1 MAEAKNLDD
10 LFKQMNKEFKK
21 ELAIKGIGELKIK
34 RIPFTSPRLNYET
47 YGGIPRG
54 RISMFAGKESSGK
67 STTALDIVKNA
78 QTLFTKEW
86 TDEVNELQTRIAE
99 LEAIAAD
106 KDTSKSKRDNA
117 KKEIPDLKERLTY
130 LQKRGILKV
139 VYFDAEGTIDSD
151 WARKLGVD
159 VDNVY
164 LVRLHT
170 QTAEQFL
177 DQVMRVV
184 RDVDDVGL
192 VIIDS
197 IAVLVPQLVHG
208 ESFEQKNMGG
218 NAKVVTDFCN
228 EVCPVLG
235 EKDIACIIINQARDD
250 FKNPYADFSIP
261 CGNGLKL
268 ASSLILTFQKG
279 KLLDAAGN
287 EQKQSF
293 ETPQGNLVWVRI
305 QKTKICKPDRRVGFY
320 TLSYDYGVDVVADL
334 IPMAVEL
341 GVIDKA
347 GAWFKIVNPD
357 TGEFL
362 TYEPEP
368 GETEGEIIKFQGQ
381 INLMNFL
388 RENKQV
394 YDFVADYVMAKITGT
409 DKLAVDGETDKQAI
423 IDANI
428 EPTDIVL
435 RDGIEQSNVTVD
447 VEIPPA
453 ITSDEQVEGLYVA
466 PDEIPMDEVPV

>member
-1 MAEAKNLDD
+1 MSLEDILSKI
-10 LFKQMNKEFKK
+10 NKDFKK
-21 ELAIKGIGELKIK
+21 ELAIKGIGEIKIK
-34 RIPFTSPRLNYET
+34 KIPFTSPRLNYET

-67 STTALDIVKNA
+67 STTALDIVKNG
-78 QTLFTKEW
+78 QITFYNEW
-86 TDEVNELQTRIAE
+86 NDEINECKTFIEVNE
-99 LEAIAAD
+99 
-106 KDTSKSKRDNA
+106 SKKSYKSQVDE
-117 KKEIPDLKERLTY
+117 KKERQKY
-130 LQKRGILKV
+130 LEKRGPLKI

-184 RDVDDVGL
+184 RDTDDVGL
-192 VIIDS
+192 IIIDS

-208 ESFEQKNMGG
+208 ESFEQKSMGG
-218 NAKVVTDFCN
+218 NSKVVTDFCN

-250 FKNPYADFSIP
+250 LKNPYAEFSIP

-287 EQKQSF
+287 EQKASY
-293 ETPQGNLVWVRI
+293 ETPQGNLVWVRV
-305 QKTKICKPDRRVGFY
+305 QKTKIFKPDRRVAFY

-334 IPMAVEL
+334 IPMAVDL
-341 GVIDKA
+341 GVIDKS
-347 GAWFKIVNPD
+347 GAWFKIKNPD
-357 TGEFL
+357 TGELL
-362 TYEPEP
+362 TYED
-368 GETEGEIIKFQGQ
+368 GELIKFQGQ
-381 INLMNFL
+381 ANLMAFL

-394 YDFVADYVMAKITGT
+394 FDFINDYVMSKINGT
-409 DKLAVDGETDKQAI
+409 DKLSVDAETDRQAI
-423 IDANI
+423 EDALVD
-428 EPTDIVL
+428 EPLVRTTEQPEIV
-435 RDGIEQSNVTVD
+435 EQTEVYEAPNEY
-447 VEIPPA
+447 VEETIN
-453 ITSDEQVEGLYVA
+453 G
-466 PDEIPMDEVPV
+466 

>member
-1 MAEAKNLDD
+1 MSLEDILSKI
-10 LFKQMNKEFKK
+10 NKDFKK
-21 ELAIKGIGELKIK
+21 ELAIKGIGEIKIK
-34 RIPFTSPRLNYET
+34 KIPFTSPRLNYET

-67 STTALDIVKNA
+67 STTALDIVKNG
-78 QTLFTKEW
+78 QITFNKEW
-86 TDEVNELQTRIAE
+86 EEEIQEKNIFIEQNKDKKSYKNQVDEC
-99 LEAIAAD
+99 
-106 KDTSKSKRDNA
+106 
-117 KKEIPDLKERLTY
+117 KERIKY
-130 LQKRGILKV
+130 LEKRGPLKI

-184 RDVDDVGL
+184 RDTDDVGL
-192 VIIDS
+192 IIIDS

-208 ESFEQKNMGG
+208 ESFEQKSMGG
-218 NAKVVTDFCN
+218 NSKVVTDFCN

-250 FKNPYADFSIP
+250 LKNPYAEFSIP

-287 EQKQSF
+287 EQKASY
-293 ETPQGNLVWVRI
+293 ETPQGNLVWVRV
-305 QKTKICKPDRRVGFY
+305 QKTKIFKPDRRVAFY

-334 IPMAVEL
+334 IPMAVDL
-341 GVIDKA
+341 GVIDKS
-347 GAWFKIVNPD
+347 GAWFKIKNPD
-357 TGEFL
+357 NGEFL
-362 TYEPEP
+362 TYED
-368 GETEGEIIKFQGQ
+368 GEIIKFQGQ
-381 INLMNFL
+381 ANLMSFL
-388 RENKQV
+388 RQNKQV
-394 YDFVADYVMAKITGT
+394 FDFINDYVMSKINGT
-409 DKLAVDGETDKQAI
+409 DKLSVDAETDRQAI
-423 IDANI
+423 EDALVD
-428 EPTDIVL
+428 EPLVRTTEQPEIV
-435 RDGIEQSNVTVD
+435 EQTEVYQAPNEY
-447 VEIPPA
+447 VEETIN
-453 ITSDEQVEGLYVA
+453 G
-466 PDEIPMDEVPV
+466 

>member
-1 MAEAKNLDD
+1 MSLQEVLNKI
-10 LFKQMNKEFKK
+10 NKEFKK
-21 ELAIKGIGELKIK
+21 ELAMKGIGDLVIK

-54 RISMFAGKESSGK
+54 RITMFAGKESSGK
-67 STTALDIVKNA
+67 STTALDIVKNG
-78 QTLFTKEW
+78 QITFNKEKEEEIQEKNIFIEQNKDKKSYKNQV
-86 TDEVNELQTRIAE
+86 DEC
-99 LEAIAAD
+99 
-106 KDTSKSKRDNA
+106 
-117 KKEIPDLKERLTY
+117 KERIKY
-130 LQKRGILKV
+130 LEKRGPLKI

-184 RDVDDVGL
+184 RDTDDVGL
-192 VIIDS
+192 IVIDS

-208 ESFEQKNMGG
+208 ESFEQKSMGG

-228 EVCPVLG
+228 EVCPILG
-235 EKDIACIIINQARDD
+235 EKDIACVIINQARDD
-250 FKNPYADFSIP
+250 FNNPYAEFKIP

-287 EQKQSF
+287 EQKQSY
-293 ETPQGNLVWVRI
+293 ETPQGNIVWVRV
-305 QKTKICKPDRRVGFY
+305 QKTKCFKPDRRVGFY

-334 IPMAVEL
+334 IPMAVDL

-357 TGEFL
+357 TGELL
-362 TYEPEP
+362 TYED
-368 GETEGEIIKFQGQ
+368 GEVIKFQGQ
-381 INLMNFL
+381 ANLMAFL
-388 RENKQV
+388 RENEQV
-394 YDFVADYVMAKITGT
+394 FNYINEYVTSKIAGT
-409 DKLAVDGETDKQAI
+409 DKLAVDAETDRKAI
-423 IDANI
+423 EEANMAE
-428 EPTDIVL
+428 EPLVRTTENSVQ
-435 RDGIEQSNVTVD
+435 EESTESSTEESVWEAPQEYEES
-447 VEIPPA
+447 VE
-453 ITSDEQVEGLYVA
+453 V
-466 PDEIPMDEVPV
+466 

>member
-1 MAEAKNLDD
+1 MNLSDV
-10 LFKQMNKEFKK
+10 LSKVNKEFKK
-21 ELAIKGIGELKIK
+21 ELAIKGIGDIKIN

-54 RISMFAGKESSGK
+54 RITMFAGKESSGK
-67 STTALDIVKNA
+67 STTALDSVKNA
-78 QTLFTKEW
+78 QIVFRKEW
-86 TDEVNELQTRIAE
+86 EDEMNECTAFIQE
-99 LEAIAAD
+99 NE
-106 KDTSKSKRDNA
+106 SKRSYKSQVDE
-117 KKEIPDLKERLTY
+117 KKQRLAY
-130 LQKRGILKV
+130 LQKRGPLNI

-159 VDNVY
+159 VDNVW

-184 RDVDDVGL
+184 RDADDVGM
-192 VIIDS
+192 VVIDS

-208 ESFEQKNMGG
+208 ESFEQKSMGG

-228 EVCPVLG
+228 EVCPILG

-250 FKNPYADFSIP
+250 FSNPYADFKIP

-287 EQKQSF
+287 EQKQPF
-293 ETPQGNLVWVRI
+293 ETPQGNIVWVRI

-341 GVIDKA
+341 GVIKKA
-347 GAWFKIVNPD
+347 GAWFSIINPD
-357 TGEFL
+357 TGELL
-362 TYEPEP
+362 TYED
-368 GETEGEIIKFQGQ
+368 GEVIKFQGQ
-381 INLMNFL
+381 VNLMSFL
-388 RENKQV
+388 RETPEV
-394 YDFVADYVMAKITGT
+394 YNFVNDYVMAKITGT
-409 DKLAVDGETDKQAI
+409 DKLAVDAEADRQAI
-423 IDANI
+423 ADLQSETAESVLTRVTDDIPFDDMDINTTAQI
-428 EPTDIVL
+428 EK
-435 RDGIEQSNVTVD
+435 IEV
-447 VEIPPA
+447 
-453 ITSDEQVEGLYVA
+453 
-466 PDEIPMDEVPV
+466 

>member
-1 MAEAKNLDD
+1 MALEDILKSI
-10 LFKQMNKEFKK
+10 NKEFKK
-21 ELAIKGIGELKIK
+21 ELAMKGIGELVIK
-34 RIPFTSPRLNYET
+34 KIPFTSPRLNYET

-67 STTALDIVKNA
+67 TTTALDIVKNA
-78 QTLFTKEW
+78 QMTFDNEFEE
-86 TDEVNELQTRIAE
+86 EVFQLQDSIEQNKDKKTMKAE
-99 LEAIAAD
+99 VE
-106 KDTSKSKRDNA
+106 KWN
-117 KKEIPDLKERLTY
+117 ERLKY
-130 LQKRGILKV
+130 LMKRGPLKI

-177 DQVMRVV
+177 DQVMKVV
-184 RDVDDVGL
+184 RDTDDVGL
-192 VIIDS
+192 VVIDS

-250 FKNPYADFSIP
+250 FKNPYADFAIP

-279 KLLDAAGN
+279 RLLN
-287 EQKQSF
+287 EKNEEQKQSY
-293 ETPQGNLVWVRI
+293 ETPQGNLVWVRV
-305 QKTKICKPDRRVGFY
+305 QKTKVFKPDRRVQYY

-334 IPMAVEL
+334 IPLAVEFDVIKKA
-341 GVIDKA
+341 GSWFSVIDPY
-347 GAWFKIVNPD
+347 N
-357 TGEFL
+357 
-362 TYEPEP
+362 
-368 GETEGEIIKFQGQ
+368 GETLVDEDGELIKFQGMTS
-381 INLMNFL
+381 LLAYL
-388 RENKQV
+388 RGNKQLTKEI
-394 YDFVADYVMAKITGT
+394 YDYVMKKITGNDEDVNKLLVDEDT
-409 DKLAVDGETDKQAI
+409 DKRAI
-423 IDANI
+423 EESNSLPQEIVTRQEISENEAN
-428 EPTDIVL
+428 
-435 RDGIEQSNVTVD
+435 
-447 VEIPPA
+447 
-453 ITSDEQVEGLYVA
+453 
-466 PDEIPMDEVPV
+466 

>member
-1 MAEAKNLDD
+1 MSIADVLSKV
-10 LFKQMNKEFKK
+10 NKDFKK

-54 RISMFAGKESSGK
+54 RITMFAGKESSGK
-67 STTALDIVKNA
+67 STTALDSVKNA
-78 QTLFTKEW
+78 QILFKEEW
-86 TDEVNELQTRIAE
+86 EQEIQECEDFIEVNK
-99 LEAIAAD
+99 D
-106 KDTSKSKRDNA
+106 KKSYKSDVDE
-117 KKEIPDLKERLTY
+117 KKERLKY
-130 LQKRGILKV
+130 LQKRGPLNI

-151 WARKLGVD
+151 WAKKLGVD
-159 VDNVY
+159 VDNVW

-184 RDVDDVGL
+184 RDTDDVGL
-192 VIIDS
+192 VVIDS

-250 FKNPYADFSIP
+250 FKNPYAEFSIP

-341 GVIDKA
+341 GVINKA

-362 TYEPEP
+362 TYEPDE
-368 GETEGEIIKFQGQ
+368 GETEGEVIKFQGQ

-394 YDFVADYVMAKITGT
+394 YDFVSNYVMAKITGT
-409 DKLAVDGETDKQAI
+409 DKLAVDAETDRQAI
-423 IDANI
+423 ADLANEMAA
-428 EPTDIVL
+428 EPLTRTTNEPQVI
-435 RDGIEQSNVTVD
+435 IN
-447 VEIPPA
+447 EI
-453 ITSDEQVEGLYVA
+453 G
-466 PDEIPMDEVPV
+466 MDSPFMEPSQNEVIA

>member
-1 MAEAKNLDD
+1 MSLEDILSKI
-10 LFKQMNKEFKK
+10 NKDFKK
-21 ELAIKGIGELKIK
+21 ELAIKGIGEIKIK
-34 RIPFTSPRLNYET
+34 KIPFTSPRLNYET

-67 STTALDIVKNA
+67 STTALDIVKNG
-78 QTLFTKEW
+78 QITFYNEW
-86 TDEVNELQTRIAE
+86 NDEINECKTFIE
-99 LEAIAAD
+99 ENE
-106 KDTSKSKRDNA
+106 SKKSYKSQVDE
-117 KKEIPDLKERLTY
+117 KKERQKY
-130 LQKRGILKV
+130 LEKRGPLKI

-184 RDVDDVGL
+184 RDTDDVGL
-192 VIIDS
+192 IIIDS

-208 ESFEQKNMGG
+208 ESFEQKSMGG
-218 NAKVVTDFCN
+218 NSKVVTDFCN

-250 FKNPYADFSIP
+250 LKNPYAEFSIP

-287 EQKQSF
+287 EQKASY
-293 ETPQGNLVWVRI
+293 ETPQGNLVWVRV
-305 QKTKICKPDRRVGFY
+305 QKTKIFKPDRRVAFY

-334 IPMAVEL
+334 IPMAVDL
-341 GVIDKA
+341 GVIDKS
-347 GAWFKIVNPD
+347 GAWFKIKNPD
-357 TGEFL
+357 TGELL
-362 TYEPEP
+362 TYED
-368 GETEGEIIKFQGQ
+368 GEIIKFQGQ
-381 INLMNFL
+381 ANLMSFL

-394 YDFVADYVMAKITGT
+394 FDFINDYVMSKINGT
-409 DKLAVDGETDKQAI
+409 DKLSVDAETDRQAI
-423 IDANI
+423 EDVLVD
-428 EPTDIVL
+428 EPLVRTTEQPEIV
-435 RDGIEQSNVTVD
+435 EQTEVYEAPNEY
-447 VEIPPA
+447 VEETIN
-453 ITSDEQVEGLYVA
+453 G
-466 PDEIPMDEVPV
+466 

>member
-1 MAEAKNLDD
+1 MNLSDV
-10 LFKQMNKEFKK
+10 LSKVNKEFKK
-21 ELAIKGIGELKIK
+21 ELAIKGIGDIKIN

-54 RISMFAGKESSGK
+54 RITMFAGKESSGK
-67 STTALDIVKNA
+67 STTALDSVKNA
-78 QTLFTKEW
+78 QIVFKKEW
-86 TDEVNELQTRIAE
+86 EDEMNECTAFIQE
-99 LEAIAAD
+99 NE
-106 KDTSKSKRDNA
+106 SKRSYKSQVDE
-117 KKEIPDLKERLTY
+117 KKQRLAY
-130 LQKRGILKV
+130 LQKRGPLNI

-159 VDNVY
+159 VDNVW

-184 RDVDDVGL
+184 RDADDVGM
-192 VIIDS
+192 VVIDS

-208 ESFEQKNMGG
+208 ESFEQKSMGG

-228 EVCPVLG
+228 EVCPILG

-250 FKNPYADFSIP
+250 FSNPYADFKIP

-293 ETPQGNLVWVRI
+293 ETPQGNIVWVRI

-341 GVIDKA
+341 GVIKKA
-347 GAWFKIVNPD
+347 GAWFSIINPD
-357 TGEFL
+357 TGELL
-362 TYEPEP
+362 TYED
-368 GETEGEIIKFQGQ
+368 GEVIKFQGQ
-381 INLMNFL
+381 VNLMSFL
-388 RENKQV
+388 RETPEV
-394 YDFVADYVMAKITGT
+394 YNFVNDYVMAKITGT
-409 DKLAVDGETDKQAI
+409 DKLAVDAEADRQAI
-423 IDANI
+423 ADLQSETAESVLTRVTDDIPFDDIDINTTAQI
-428 EPTDIVL
+428 EK
-435 RDGIEQSNVTVD
+435 IEV
-447 VEIPPA
+447 
-453 ITSDEQVEGLYVA
+453 
-466 PDEIPMDEVPV
+466 

>member
-1 MAEAKNLDD
+1 MGLDEV
-10 LFKQMNKEFKK
+10 LGKINKEFKK
-21 ELAIKGIGELKIK
+21 ELAIKGIGELRIK

-78 QTLFTKEW
+78 QILFQNEY
-86 TDEVNELQTRIAE
+86 DEEVQNITIQMEQF
-99 LEAIAAD
+99 EAIVAD
-106 KDTSKSKRDNA
+106 KGSTKSKKEEA
-117 KKEIPDLKERLTY
+117 KKQLPELKERLTY
-130 LQKRGILKV
+130 LQKRGVLKI

-184 RDVDDVGL
+184 RDTDDVGL
-192 VIIDS
+192 VVIDS
-197 IAVLVPQLVHG
+197 IAVLVPQLTHG
-208 ESFEQKNMGG
+208 ESFEQKSMGG

-235 EKDIACIIINQARDD
+235 EKDIACVIINQARDD
-250 FKNPYADFSIP
+250 FKNPYAEFSIP
-261 CGNGLKL
+261 CGNALKL

-287 EQKQSF
+287 EQKQSY
-293 ETPQGNLVWVRI
+293 ENPQGNLVWVRI

-341 GVIDKA
+341 GVINKA

-368 GETEGEIIKFQGQ
+368 GETEGEVIKFQGQ

-388 RENKQV
+388 RENKVV
-394 YDFVADYVMAKITGT
+394 YDFIESKVMEKINGT
-409 DKLAVDGETDKQAI
+409 DMLQIDAETDRQAI
-423 IDANI
+423 IDANTDMMDDI
-428 EPTDIVL
+428 ITRPTNMEQEELID
-435 RDGIEQSNVTVD
+435 DGPV
-447 VEIPPA
+447 
-453 ITSDEQVEGLYVA
+453 
-466 PDEIPMDEVPV
+466 PMEEAVFNG

>member
-1 MAEAKNLDD
+1 MSIADVLGKL
-10 LFKQMNKEFKK
+10 NKDFKK

-54 RISMFAGKESSGK
+54 RITMFAGKESSGK
-67 STTALDIVKNA
+67 STTALDSVKNA
-78 QTLFTKEW
+78 QILFKEEW
-86 TDEVNELQTRIAE
+86 EQEIQECEHFIESNKDKKSYKSDVDE
-99 LEAIAAD
+99 
-106 KDTSKSKRDNA
+106 K
-117 KKEIPDLKERLTY
+117 KERLKY
-130 LQKRGILKV
+130 LQKRGPLNI

-151 WARKLGVD
+151 WAKKLGVD
-159 VDNVY
+159 VDNVW

-184 RDVDDVGL
+184 RDTDDVGL
-192 VIIDS
+192 VVIDS

-250 FKNPYADFSIP
+250 FKNPYAEFSIP
-261 CGNGLKL
+261 CGNALKL

-341 GVIDKA
+341 GVINKA

-362 TYEPEP
+362 TYEPDE
-368 GETEGEIIKFQGQ
+368 GETEGEVIKFQGQ

-394 YDFVADYVMAKITGT
+394 YDFVSNYVMARITGT
-409 DKLAVDGETDKQAI
+409 DKLAVDAETDRQAI
-423 IDANI
+423 ADLANEMAA
-428 EPTDIVL
+428 EPLT
-435 RDGIEQSNVTVD
+435 RTSNEPQVIIN
-447 VEIPPA
+447 EI
-453 ITSDEQVEGLYVA
+453 G
-466 PDEIPMDEVPV
+466 MDSPFMESSQKEVIA

>member
-1 MAEAKNLDD
+1 MSLQEVLNKI
-10 LFKQMNKEFKK
+10 NKEFKK
-21 ELAIKGIGELKIK
+21 ELAVKGIGDLVIK

-54 RISMFAGKESSGK
+54 RITMFAGKESSGK
-67 STTALDIVKNA
+67 STTALDVVKNA
-78 QTLFTKEW
+78 QIIFNKEW
-86 TDEVNELQTRIAE
+86 EEQIQEKNNFIEKNKDKKSYKNQVDEC
-99 LEAIAAD
+99 
-106 KDTSKSKRDNA
+106 
-117 KKEIPDLKERLTY
+117 KERIKY
-130 LQKRGILKV
+130 LEKRGPLKI

-184 RDVDDVGL
+184 RDTDDVGL
-192 VIIDS
+192 IIIDS

-208 ESFEQKNMGG
+208 ESFEQKSMGG

-228 EVCPVLG
+228 EVCPILG
-235 EKDIACIIINQARDD
+235 EKDIACVIINQARDD
-250 FKNPYADFSIP
+250 FNNPYSEFKIP

-287 EQKQSF
+287 EQKQSY
-293 ETPQGNLVWVRI
+293 ETPQGNIVWVRI
-305 QKTKICKPDRRVGFY
+305 QKTKIFKPDRRVGFY

-334 IPMAVEL
+334 IPMAVDL

-357 TGEFL
+357 TGELL
-362 TYEPEP
+362 TYED
-368 GETEGEIIKFQGQ
+368 GEVIKLQGQ
-381 INLMNFL
+381 ANLMAFL
-388 RENKQV
+388 RENEQV
-394 YDFVADYVMAKITGT
+394 FNYINEYVTSKIAGT
-409 DKLAVDGETDKQAI
+409 DKLAVDAETDRKAI
-423 IDANI
+423 EEANMVE
-428 EPTDIVL
+428 EPLVRTTENSVQ
-435 RDGIEQSNVTVD
+435 EESTESSTEESVWEAPQEYEES
-447 VEIPPA
+447 VE
-453 ITSDEQVEGLYVA
+453 V
-466 PDEIPMDEVPV
+466 

>member
-1 MAEAKNLDD
+1 MSLDD
-10 LFKQMNKEFKK
+10 VLKQINKDFKK
-21 ELAIKGIGELKIK
+21 ELAVKGIGEFVIK

-67 STTALDIVKNA
+67 STTALDVVKNA
-78 QTLFTKEW
+78 QIIFKKEW
-86 TDEVNELQTRIAE
+86 QDELNELYAYIEEHQA
-99 LEAIAAD
+99 
-106 KDTSKSKRDNA
+106 KSYKSICDE
-117 KKEIPDLKERLTY
+117 KKERIKFLE
-130 LQKRGILKV
+130 KRGPLKI

-151 WARKLGVD
+151 WARKIGVD
-159 VDNVY
+159 VDEVY

-177 DQVMRVV
+177 DQVMRVT
-184 RDVDDVGL
+184 RDTDDVGL

-208 ESFEQKNMGG
+208 ESFEQKSMGG

-228 EVCPVLG
+228 MVCPVLG

-250 FKNPYADFSIP
+250 FANPYADFKIP

-279 KLLDAAGN
+279 RLLDAAGN
-287 EQKQSF
+287 EQKQSY
-293 ETPQGNLVWVRI
+293 ETPQGNIVWVRI

-341 GVIDKA
+341 GVIKKA
-347 GAWFKIVNPD
+347 GSWFSIVNPD
-357 TGEFL
+357 TGELL
-362 TYEPEP
+362 TYED
-368 GETEGEIIKFQGQ
+368 GEVIKFQGQ
-381 INLMNFL
+381 VNLMSFL
-388 RENKQV
+388 RENQQV
-394 YDFVADYVMAKITGT
+394 YEFVNDYVMAKITGT
-409 DKLAVDGETDKQAI
+409 DKLQVDESADKQAI
-423 IDANI
+423 EDLQI
-428 EPTDIVL
+428 EAGLHPEMSQQDLIT
-435 RDGIEQSNVTVD
+435 E
-447 VEIPPA
+447 EE
-453 ITSDEQVEGLYVA
+453 ITSEDEENIVSVTELSV
-466 PDEIPMDEVPV
+466 

>member
-1 MAEAKNLDD
+1 MSLEDILSKI
-10 LFKQMNKEFKK
+10 NKDFKK
-21 ELAIKGIGELKIK
+21 ELAIKGIGEIKIK
-34 RIPFTSPRLNYET
+34 KIPFTSPRLNYET

-67 STTALDIVKNA
+67 STTALDIVKNG
-78 QTLFTKEW
+78 QITFYNEW
-86 TDEVNELQTRIAE
+86 NDEINECKTFIEVNE
-99 LEAIAAD
+99 
-106 KDTSKSKRDNA
+106 SKKSYKSQVDE
-117 KKEIPDLKERLTY
+117 KKERQKY
-130 LQKRGILKV
+130 LEKRGPLKI

-184 RDVDDVGL
+184 RDTDDVGL
-192 VIIDS
+192 IIIDS

-208 ESFEQKNMGG
+208 ESFEQKSMGG
-218 NAKVVTDFCN
+218 NSKVVTDFCN

-250 FKNPYADFSIP
+250 LKNPYAEFSIP

-287 EQKQSF
+287 EQKASY
-293 ETPQGNLVWVRI
+293 ETPQGNLVWVRV
-305 QKTKICKPDRRVGFY
+305 QKTKIFKPDRRVAFY

-334 IPMAVEL
+334 IPMAVDL
-341 GVIDKA
+341 GVIDKS
-347 GAWFKIVNPD
+347 GAWFKIKNPD
-357 TGEFL
+357 TGELL
-362 TYEPEP
+362 TYED
-368 GETEGEIIKFQGQ
+368 GEIIKFQGQ
-381 INLMNFL
+381 ANLMSFL

-394 YDFVADYVMAKITGT
+394 FDFINDYVMSKINGT
-409 DKLAVDGETDKQAI
+409 DKLSVDAETDRQAIEDALVDEPLVRTTEQPEIVEQTEVYEAPNEYVGETI
-423 IDANI
+423 N
-428 EPTDIVL
+428 
-435 RDGIEQSNVTVD
+435 G
-447 VEIPPA
+447 
-453 ITSDEQVEGLYVA
+453 
-466 PDEIPMDEVPV
+466 

>member
-1 MAEAKNLDD
+1 MTLEDILGKI
-10 LFKQMNKEFKK
+10 NKEFKK

-67 STTALDIVKNA
+67 TTTALDAVKNA
-78 QTLFTKEW
+78 QILFQQEWEDEIKECSAFI
-86 TDEVNELQTRIAE
+86 EENSSKKSYKAQVEE
-99 LEAIAAD
+99 K
-106 KDTSKSKRDNA
+106 KDRVKY
-117 KKEIPDLKERLTY
+117 LT
-130 LQKRGILKV
+130 QRGPLKV
-139 VYFDAEGTIDSD
+139 VYFDAEGTIDGQ
-151 WARKLGVD
+151 WAKKLGVD
-159 VDNVY
+159 VENIW

-184 RDVDDVGL
+184 RDTDDVGL

-197 IAVLVPQLVHG
+197 IAVLVPQLTHG
-208 ESFEQKNMGG
+208 ESFEQKAMGG

-293 ETPQGNLVWVRI
+293 ETPQGNVVWVRI

-334 IPMAVEL
+334 IPMAVDL
-341 GVIDKA
+341 GIIKKA
-347 GAWFKIVNPD
+347 GAWFSIINPD
-357 TGEFL
+357 NGELL
-362 TYEPEP
+362 TYED
-368 GETEGEIIKFQGQ
+368 GEVIKFQGQ
-381 INLMNFL
+381 VNLMTFL
-388 RENKQV
+388 RETPEIFN
-394 YDFVADYVMAKITGT
+394 FINNYVMAKITGT
-409 DKLAVDGETDKQAI
+409 DILAVDAETDRQAI
-423 IDANI
+423 EDAQNDLA
-428 EPTDIVL
+428 EVPLVRVEESSKIV
-435 RDGIEQSNVTVD
+435 
-447 VEIPPA
+447 
-453 ITSDEQVEGLYVA
+453 
-466 PDEIPMDEVPV
+466 DEIPFEEVSA

>member
-1 MAEAKNLDD
+1 MSLEDILSKI
-10 LFKQMNKEFKK
+10 NKDFKK
-21 ELAIKGIGELKIK
+21 ELAIKGIGEIKIK
-34 RIPFTSPRLNYET
+34 KIPFTSPRLNYET

-67 STTALDIVKNA
+67 STTALDIVKNG
-78 QTLFTKEW
+78 QITFYNEW
-86 TDEVNELQTRIAE
+86 NDEINECKTFIEVNE
-99 LEAIAAD
+99 
-106 KDTSKSKRDNA
+106 SKKSYKSQVDE
-117 KKEIPDLKERLTY
+117 KKERQKY
-130 LQKRGILKV
+130 LEKRGPLKI

-184 RDVDDVGL
+184 RDTDDVGL
-192 VIIDS
+192 IIIDS

-208 ESFEQKNMGG
+208 ESFEQKSMGG
-218 NAKVVTDFCN
+218 NSKVVTDFCN

-250 FKNPYADFSIP
+250 LKNPYAEFSIP

-287 EQKQSF
+287 EQKASY
-293 ETPQGNLVWVRI
+293 ETPQGNLVWVRV
-305 QKTKICKPDRRVGFY
+305 QKTKIFKPDRRVAFY

-334 IPMAVEL
+334 IPMAVDL
-341 GVIDKA
+341 GVIDKS
-347 GAWFKIVNPD
+347 GAWFKIKNPD
-357 TGEFL
+357 TGELL
-362 TYEPEP
+362 TYED
-368 GETEGEIIKFQGQ
+368 GEIIKFQGQ
-381 INLMNFL
+381 ANLMSFL

-394 YDFVADYVMAKITGT
+394 FDFINDYVMSKINGT
-409 DKLAVDGETDKQAI
+409 DKLSVDAETDRQAI
-423 IDANI
+423 EDALVD
-428 EPTDIVL
+428 EPLVRTTEQPEIV
-435 RDGIEQSNVTVD
+435 EQTEVYQAPNEY
-447 VEIPPA
+447 VEETIN
-453 ITSDEQVEGLYVA
+453 G
-466 PDEIPMDEVPV
+466 

>member
-1 MAEAKNLDD
+1 MNLSDV
-10 LFKQMNKEFKK
+10 LSKVNKEFKK
-21 ELAIKGIGELKIK
+21 ELAIKGIGDIKIN

-54 RISMFAGKESSGK
+54 RITMFAGKESSGK
-67 STTALDIVKNA
+67 STTALDSVKNA
-78 QTLFTKEW
+78 QIVFKKEW
-86 TDEVNELQTRIAE
+86 EDEMNECTAFIQE
-99 LEAIAAD
+99 NE
-106 KDTSKSKRDNA
+106 SKRSYKSQVDE
-117 KKEIPDLKERLTY
+117 KKQRLAY
-130 LQKRGILKV
+130 LQKRGPLNI

-159 VDNVY
+159 VDNVW

-184 RDVDDVGL
+184 RDADDVGM
-192 VIIDS
+192 VVIDS

-208 ESFEQKNMGG
+208 ESFEQKSMGG

-228 EVCPVLG
+228 EVCPILG

-250 FKNPYADFSIP
+250 FSNPYADFKIP

-293 ETPQGNLVWVRI
+293 ETPQGNIVWVRI

-341 GVIDKA
+341 EVIKKA
-347 GAWFKIVNPD
+347 GAWFSIINPD
-357 TGEFL
+357 TGELL
-362 TYEPEP
+362 TYED
-368 GETEGEIIKFQGQ
+368 GEVIKFQGQ
-381 INLMNFL
+381 VNLMSFL
-388 RENKQV
+388 RETPEV
-394 YDFVADYVMAKITGT
+394 YNFVNDYVMAKITGT
-409 DKLAVDGETDKQAI
+409 DKLAVDAEADRQAI
-423 IDANI
+423 ADLQSETAESVLTRVTDDIPFDDIDINTTAQI
-428 EPTDIVL
+428 EK
-435 RDGIEQSNVTVD
+435 IEV
-447 VEIPPA
+447 
-453 ITSDEQVEGLYVA
+453 
-466 PDEIPMDEVPV
+466 

>member
-1 MAEAKNLDD
+1 MNLSDV
-10 LFKQMNKEFKK
+10 LSKVNKEFKK
-21 ELAIKGIGELKIK
+21 ELAIKGIGDIKIN

-54 RISMFAGKESSGK
+54 RITMFAGKESSGK
-67 STTALDIVKNA
+67 STTALDSVKNA
-78 QTLFTKEW
+78 QIVFRKEW
-86 TDEVNELQTRIAE
+86 EDEMNECTAFIQE
-99 LEAIAAD
+99 NE
-106 KDTSKSKRDNA
+106 SKRSYKSQVDE
-117 KKEIPDLKERLTY
+117 KKQRLAY
-130 LQKRGILKV
+130 LQKRGPLNI

-159 VDNVY
+159 VDNVW

-184 RDVDDVGL
+184 RDADDVGM
-192 VIIDS
+192 VVIDS

-208 ESFEQKNMGG
+208 ESFEQKSMGG

-228 EVCPVLG
+228 EVCPILG

-250 FKNPYADFSIP
+250 FSNPYADFKIP

-293 ETPQGNLVWVRI
+293 ETPQGNIVWVRI
-305 QKTKICKPDRRVGFY
+305 QKTKICKPDRGVGFY

-341 GVIDKA
+341 GVIKKA
-347 GAWFKIVNPD
+347 GAWFSIINPD
-357 TGEFL
+357 TGELL
-362 TYEPEP
+362 TYED
-368 GETEGEIIKFQGQ
+368 GEVIKFQGQ
-381 INLMNFL
+381 VNLMSFL
-388 RENKQV
+388 RETPEV
-394 YDFVADYVMAKITGT
+394 YNFVNDYVMAKITGT
-409 DKLAVDGETDKQAI
+409 DKLAVDAEADRQAI
-423 IDANI
+423 ADLQSETAESVLTRVTDDIPFDDMDINTTAQI
-428 EPTDIVL
+428 EK
-435 RDGIEQSNVTVD
+435 IEV
-447 VEIPPA
+447 
-453 ITSDEQVEGLYVA
+453 
-466 PDEIPMDEVPV
+466 

>member
-1 MAEAKNLDD
+1 MNLLDV
-10 LFKQMNKEFKK
+10 LSKVNKEFKK
-21 ELAIKGIGELKIK
+21 ELAIKGIGDIKIN

-54 RISMFAGKESSGK
+54 RITMFAGKESSGK
-67 STTALDIVKNA
+67 STTALDSVKNA
-78 QTLFTKEW
+78 QIVFRKEW
-86 TDEVNELQTRIAE
+86 EDEINECTAFIQE
-99 LEAIAAD
+99 NE
-106 KDTSKSKRDNA
+106 SKRSYKSQVDE
-117 KKEIPDLKERLTY
+117 KKQRLAY
-130 LQKRGILKV
+130 LQKRGPLNI

-159 VDNVY
+159 VDNVW

-184 RDVDDVGL
+184 RDADDVGM
-192 VIIDS
+192 VVIDS

-208 ESFEQKNMGG
+208 ESFEQKSMGG

-228 EVCPVLG
+228 EVCPILG

-250 FKNPYADFSIP
+250 FSNPYADFKIP

-293 ETPQGNLVWVRI
+293 ETPQGNIVWVRI

-341 GVIDKA
+341 GVIKKA
-347 GAWFKIVNPD
+347 GAWFSIINPD
-357 TGEFL
+357 TGELL
-362 TYEPEP
+362 TYED
-368 GETEGEIIKFQGQ
+368 GEVIKFQGQ
-381 INLMNFL
+381 VNLMSFL
-388 RENKQV
+388 RETPEV
-394 YDFVADYVMAKITGT
+394 YNFVNDYVMAKITGT
-409 DKLAVDGETDKQAI
+409 DKLAVDAEADRQAI
-423 IDANI
+423 ADLQSETAESVLTRVTDDIPFDDMDINTTAQI
-428 EPTDIVL
+428 EK
-435 RDGIEQSNVTVD
+435 IEV
-447 VEIPPA
+447 
-453 ITSDEQVEGLYVA
+453 
-466 PDEIPMDEVPV
+466 

>member
-1 MAEAKNLDD
+1 MGLDEV
-10 LFKQMNKEFKK
+10 LGKINKEFKK
-21 ELAIKGIGELKIK
+21 ELAIKGIGELRIK

-78 QTLFTKEW
+78 QILFQNEY
-86 TDEVNELQTRIAE
+86 DEEVQNITMQMEQF
-99 LEAIAAD
+99 EAIVAD
-106 KDTSKSKRDNA
+106 KGSTKSKKEEA
-117 KKEIPDLKERLTY
+117 KKQLPELKERLTY
-130 LQKRGILKV
+130 LQKRGVLKI

-184 RDVDDVGL
+184 RDTDDVGL
-192 VIIDS
+192 VVIDS
-197 IAVLVPQLVHG
+197 IAVLVPQLTHG
-208 ESFEQKNMGG
+208 ESFEQKSMGG

-235 EKDIACIIINQARDD
+235 EKDIACVIINQARDD
-250 FKNPYADFSIP
+250 FKNPYAEFSIP
-261 CGNGLKL
+261 CGNALKL

-287 EQKQSF
+287 EQKQSY
-293 ETPQGNLVWVRI
+293 ENPQGNLVWVRI

-341 GVIDKA
+341 GVINKA

-368 GETEGEIIKFQGQ
+368 GETEGEVIKFQGQ

-388 RENKQV
+388 RENKVV
-394 YDFVADYVMAKITGT
+394 YDFIESKVMEKINGT
-409 DKLAVDGETDKQAI
+409 DMLQIDAETDRQAI
-423 IDANI
+423 IDAN
-428 EPTDIVL
+428 TDIMDDIITRPTNMEQEEL
-435 RDGIEQSNVTVD
+435 IDDGPV
-447 VEIPPA
+447 
-453 ITSDEQVEGLYVA
+453 
-466 PDEIPMDEVPV
+466 PMEEAVFNG

>member
-1 MAEAKNLDD
+1 MLLDEVI
-10 LFKQMNKEFKK
+10 KGINKEFKK
-21 ELAIKGIGELKIK
+21 ELAIKGIGEIKIK

-67 STTALDIVKNA
+67 TTTALDVAKNA
-78 QTLFTKEW
+78 QHLFQKEW
-86 TDEVNELQTRIAE
+86 EDEINEINVW
-99 LEAIAAD
+99 LEENG
-106 KDTSKSKRDNA
+106 SKKSMKTQIEEYKAR
-117 KKEIPDLKERLTY
+117 LKY
-130 LQKRGILKV
+130 LEQRGPLRV

-151 WARKLGVD
+151 WAKKLGVD
-159 VDNVY
+159 VNEVY

-177 DQVMRVV
+177 DQVMRAI
-184 RDVDDVGL
+184 RDADNCGL

-197 IAVLVPQLVHG
+197 IAVLVPQLTHG
-208 ESFEQKNMGG
+208 ESFEQKSMGG
-218 NAKVVTDFCN
+218 NAKVVTDFVN
-228 EVCPVLG
+228 EACPVLG

-293 ETPQGNLVWVRI
+293 ETPQGNVVWVRI

-341 GVIDKA
+341 GVVKKA
-347 GAWFKIVNPD
+347 GSWFSIINP
-357 TGEFL
+357 TNGEQL
-362 TYEPEP
+362 TYED
-368 GETEGEIIKFQGQ
+368 GEVIKFQGQ
-381 INLMNFL
+381 VNLMAFL
-388 RENKQV
+388 RENEQV
-394 YDFVADYVMAKITGT
+394 YNFVNDYVMAAITGT
-409 DKLAVDGETDKQAI
+409 DKLAVDAETDRRAI
-423 IDANI
+423 EGDDIPD
-428 EPTDIVL
+428 DIVVNN
-435 RDGIEQSNVTVD
+435 ETVYEAPQEY
-447 VEIPPA
+447 VEA
-453 ITSDEQVEGLYVA
+453 
-466 PDEIPMDEVPV
+466 

>member
-1 MAEAKNLDD
+1 MTDIST
-10 LFKQMNKEFKK
+10 LFKEMNKEFKK
-21 ELAIKGIGELKIK
+21 ELAIKGIGDLKIK
-34 RIPFTSPRLNYET
+34 RIPFTSLRLNYET

-78 QTLFTKEW
+78 QITFKNEYEEEILNIEELLTNGKLSKGQEKEL
-86 TDEVNELQTRIAE
+86 N
-99 LEAIAAD
+99 D
-106 KDTSKSKRDNA
+106 KLSF
-117 KKEIPDLKERLTY
+117 
-130 LQKRGILKV
+130 LQKRGPLKV

-151 WARKLGVD
+151 WARKIGVD

-177 DQVMRVV
+177 DQVLRVV
-184 RDVDDVGL
+184 RDTDDVGL

-197 IAVLVPQLVHG
+197 IAVLVPQLVHN
-208 ESFEQKNMGG
+208 ESLEQKNMGG

-228 EVCPVLG
+228 QVCPILG

-250 FKNPYADFSIP
+250 FKNPYAEFSIP

-279 KLLDAAGN
+279 KLLDEDGK

-293 ETPQGNLVWVRI
+293 ECPQGNLVWVRI

-320 TLSYDYGVDVVADL
+320 TLSYDHGVDVIADIIPLASECYNL
-334 IPMAVEL
+334 I
-341 GVIDKA
+341 KKS
-347 GAWFKIVNPD
+347 GAWYSIVNPD

-362 TYEPEP
+362 TTESGDIVKIQ
-368 GETEGEIIKFQGQ
+368 GES
-381 INLMNFL
+381 NLQEFL
-388 RENKQV
+388 RQNMQV
-394 YDFVADYVMAKITGT
+394 YDFIYNYIYDKIMNPDCKDIQIDSNT
-409 DKLAVDGETDKQAI
+409 DMKAI
-423 IDANI
+423 IENDDL
-428 EPTDIVL
+428 PFDL
-435 RDGIEQSNVTVD
+435 
-447 VEIPPA
+447 
-453 ITSDEQVEGLYVA
+453 
-466 PDEIPMDEVPV
+466 VPRGTNE

>member
-1 MAEAKNLDD
+1 MLEDII
-10 LFKQMNKEFKK
+10 KQINKDFKK
-21 ELAIKGIGELKIK
+21 ELAVKGIGEFVIK
-34 RIPFTSPRLNYET
+34 KIPFTSPRLNYET

-67 STTALDIVKNA
+67 TTTALDIVKNA
-78 QTLFTKEW
+78 QITFKKEW
-86 TDEVNELQTRIAE
+86 EEELAEHKAFIEEKGSIKSYKSECEERKDRIKY
-99 LEAIAAD
+99 LE
-106 KDTSKSKRDNA
+106 
-117 KKEIPDLKERLTY
+117 
-130 LQKRGILKV
+130 KRGPLKI
-139 VYFDAEGTIDSD
+139 VYFDAEGTIDAS
-151 WARKLGVD
+151 WARRLGVD
-159 VDNVY
+159 VDEIY

-184 RDVDDVGL
+184 RDPDNSVGL
-192 VIIDS
+192 VVIDS

-208 ESFEQKNMGG
+208 ESFENKSMGG
-218 NAKVVTDFCN
+218 NSKVVTDFCN

-293 ETPQGNLVWVRI
+293 ETPQGNIVWVRI

-347 GAWFKIVNPD
+347 GAWFKIKNPA

-362 TYEPEP
+362 TYEPEE

-388 RENKQV
+388 RENEQV
-394 YDFVADYVMAKITGT
+394 YQFVSDYVMAEITGQKQEMLQVDAKT
-409 DKLAVDGETDKQAI
+409 DMEAIQDLINPQAQDI
-423 IDANI
+423 IL
-428 EPTDIVL
+428 PTY
-435 RDGIEQSNVTVD
+435 E
-447 VEIPPA
+447 
-453 ITSDEQVEGLYVA
+453 A
-466 PDEIPMDEVPV
+466 PDEIPAEV

>member
-1 MAEAKNLDD
+1 MNLSDV
-10 LFKQMNKEFKK
+10 LSKVNKEFKK
-21 ELAIKGIGELKIK
+21 ELAIKGIGDIKIN

-54 RISMFAGKESSGK
+54 RITMFAGKESSGK
-67 STTALDIVKNA
+67 STTALDSVKNA
-78 QTLFTKEW
+78 QIVFKKEW
-86 TDEVNELQTRIAE
+86 EDEMNECTAFIQE
-99 LEAIAAD
+99 NE
-106 KDTSKSKRDNA
+106 SKRSYKSQVDE
-117 KKEIPDLKERLTY
+117 KKQRLAY
-130 LQKRGILKV
+130 LQKRGPLNI

-159 VDNVY
+159 VDNVW

-184 RDVDDVGL
+184 RDADDVGM
-192 VIIDS
+192 VVIDS

-208 ESFEQKNMGG
+208 ESFEQKSMGG

-228 EVCPVLG
+228 EVCPILG

-250 FKNPYADFSIP
+250 FSNPYADFKIP
-261 CGNGLKL
+261 YGNGLKL

-293 ETPQGNLVWVRI
+293 ETPQGNIVWVRI

-341 GVIDKA
+341 GVIKKA
-347 GAWFKIVNPD
+347 GAWFSIINPD
-357 TGEFL
+357 TGELL
-362 TYEPEP
+362 TYED
-368 GETEGEIIKFQGQ
+368 GEVIKFQGQ
-381 INLMNFL
+381 VNLMSFL
-388 RENKQV
+388 RETPEV
-394 YDFVADYVMAKITGT
+394 YNFVNDYVMAKITGT
-409 DKLAVDGETDKQAI
+409 DKLAVDAEADRQAI
-423 IDANI
+423 ADLQSETAESVLTRVTDDIPFDDMDINTTAQI
-428 EPTDIVL
+428 EK
-435 RDGIEQSNVTVD
+435 IEV
-447 VEIPPA
+447 
-453 ITSDEQVEGLYVA
+453 
-466 PDEIPMDEVPV
+466 